1 MADGKLNSNTA
12 LFRYR
17 YGSLA
22 WDTSFKMDQWS
33 NPRQSY
39 INQQENHYMMDT
51 SAPINIMD
59 MDASGPPRM
68 VASDDIQ
75 IDCFNHDRIIE
86 RPMSPEVQK
95 VRIFLL
101 II

>member
-1 MADGKLNSNTA
+1 
-12 LFRYR
+12 
-17 YGSLA
+17 
-22 WDTSFKMDQWS
+22 MDQWS

-39 INQQENHYMMDT
+39 INQQDNHYMMDT

-95 VRIFLL
+95 VSSLCPLFTL
-101 II
+101 